1 MLNLKENT
9 GVLEQQAKV
18 NGAVLAI
25 ISEKNKLTYKKLYS
39 EVRKTAQYFRN
50 NGIKENDKV
59 AFLIENNENFII
71 NLFAVWK
78 LGAIAVPINVKLL
91 SNEIKNLFS
100 VVDCSRILVQKNL
113 QQNLNFTSKE
123 KLMVCPFKYNHR
135 TNKTLIKNIK
145 SSLTD
150 TAVIIFTSGTTG
162 RQKGVEITFDNLYQ
176 SAATL
181 NTFIKHSTGDI
192 WLASLPFYHIGG
204 FSIITRSILNG
215 CTIVLPNSLK
225 IFDIKTAFEKYHPA
239 FISLVPTMLK
249 TFLETGTKPHKNMKA
264 MFIGGGPS
272 LSKLIEKSIKKKFK
286 IVKVYGSTETT
297 SMVTAATQ
305 HDLIGKLQ
313 TSGKPI
319 DNNKI
324 KIVDEN
330 KNELPDG
337 KTGEIVVEGNSVAK
351 GYFNNIKAT
360 EKKFVNRKFYTGDFG
375 FIDKDGFLF
384 IEMRRDDLII
394 SGGENINSKEV
405 ENAILNISGIKDA
418 YIFKEKDELWGEI
431 VCAGVV
437 FNNII
442 FKDEKLKKLLKKSL
456 AAYKIPKKFYRLDKI
471 PRNDLGKVNKK
482 EFINKLSANIKP
494 SQEV

>member
-9 GVLEQQAKV
+9 GLLKQQAEV
-18 NGAVLAI
+18 NGNVLSI
-25 ISEKNKLTYKKLYS
+25 ISRKHKLTYKKLYT

-59 AFLIENNENFII
+59 AFLIENNESFII
-71 NLFAVWK
+71 DLLAVWE
-78 LGAIAVPINVKLL
+78 LGAVAVPINVKLL

-100 VVDCSRILVQKNL
+100 IVDCKHIIIQKNL
-113 QQNLNFTSKE
+113 QQNLNLTSKAN
-123 KLMVCPFKYNHR
+123 KMVCPFRYDIPSDKI
-135 TNKTLIKNIK
+135 LIKNIK
-145 SSLTD
+145 YSLTD

-162 RQKGVEITFDNLYQ
+162 KPKGVEITFGNLYQ
-176 SAATL
+176 SAVAL
-181 NTFIKHSTGDI
+181 NTFIKHSTGDTWI
-192 WLASLPFYHIGG
+192 ASLPFYHISG

-215 CTIVLPNSLK
+215 CTIVLPKSLK
-225 IFDIKTAFEKYHPA
+225 IFDIKTAFEKYHPT

-249 TFLETGTKPHKNMKA
+249 IFLETGTKPHKNMKA

-272 LSKLIEKSIKKKFK
+272 SSKLIEKSIKKKFK

-305 HDLIGKLQ
+305 YDLIEKPQ

-319 DNNKI
+319 DNNQI

-330 KNELPDG
+330 KNELPNG
-337 KTGEIVVEGNSVAK
+337 KIGEIVVEGNSIAK

-360 EKKFVNRKFYTGDFG
+360 EKKFEDKKYYTGDFG
-375 FIDKDGFLF
+375 FIDNDGFLF
-384 IEMRRDDLII
+384 IEMRREDLII

-405 ENAILNISGIKDA
+405 ENAILNIPGIKDA
-418 YIFKEKDELWGEI
+418 YVFKEKDEVWGEI

-437 FNNII
+437 FDNIV
-442 FKDEKLKKLLKKSL
+442 FKDEKIKNILKKNLS
-456 AAYKIPKKFYRLDKI
+456 AYKIPKKFYRLDKI
-471 PRNDLGKVNKK
+471 P
-482 EFINKLSANIKP
+482 ETI
-494 SQEV
+494 